1 MNKRESKAA
10 ANLLGQ
16 LSDWAMKNPK
26 LAGCVGVVVV
36 LGGLFFGSLYM
47 LYRWVKTPDNANKS
61 TTTNKRN
68 DGGSGGGTSSRTT
81 PRNLDE
87 AKKLYLQM
95 GNPSQATPDTSNA
108 NNYLMVKPEYVISY
122 NRQRGTPNWVSWH
135 VDQNDLGNLERA
147 DDFRP
152 DDTLPTGWPRV
163 TPTDYA
169 RSGYDRGHVCPSA
182 DRTANAQANSA
193 TFLMTNMIPQT
204 GDNNRGPWR
213 VIEEYTR
220 SLVNKGNHVY
230 VIAGAYGQKE
240 QLRGGK
246 ITVPTNVWKV
256 IVVMPPNAT
265 NAAQVNNNTRVIAV
279 NLPNVE
285 GIKSDDWRKYRTS
298 VRAIEQATG
307 YNLLSDVPAN
317 VQNTL
322 ETRVDNQ

>member
-1 MNKRESKAA
+1 
-10 ANLLGQ
+10 
-16 LSDWAMKNPK
+16 MKNTKNTK
-26 LAGCVGVVVV
+26 LSGCLGAAVVIIG
-36 LGGLFFGSLYM
+36 LIFGGLYKLYQGS
-47 LYRWVKTPDNANKS
+47 KQSNSNK
-61 TTTNKRN
+61 TTTTTKKTN
-68 DGGSGGGTSSRTT
+68 DSSGGGGTSSTTT

-95 GNPSQATPDTSNA
+95 GNPSQATPSTSNP
-108 NNYLMVKPEYVISY
+108 NNYLMVKPEYALSY

-135 VDQNDLGNLERA
+135 VDKGDLGSLERA

-152 DDTLPTGWPRV
+152 DDSLPKDWPRV

-182 DRTANAQANSA
+182 DRTASTEANSA
-193 TFLMTNMIPQT
+193 TFYMTNMIPQT

-213 VIEEYTR
+213 FLEEYTR
-220 SLVNKGNHVY
+220 SLLTNGNHVY
-230 VIAGAYGQKE
+230 VTAGVYGQKE

-246 ITVPTNVWKV
+246 VTVPTNVWKV

-279 NLPNVE
+279 NMPNAE

-307 YNLLSDVPAN
+307 YNLLSDVPTN
-317 VQNTL
+317 VQNAI
-322 ETRVDNQ
+322 ETRIDNQ